1 MGTGDGL
8 YHYYGSWHDDPQI
21 PYASLVGHVAALKD
35 GKDIER
41 PTEELAKERDR
52 LAEEYGALLP
62 EDARPA
68 FQELLGLSRTVFPY
82 VEEHKF
88 YCDYWFQSR
97 FFNKVREFG
106 ALLAKHEFLGEA
118 EDVFQLS
125 RHEVMEALEEL
136 SLTWSTGGQALG
148 PHHWPPIVARRKE
161 LLDKLDKWTPPP
173 ALGRMPEAVN
183 DPIVVMLWGITP
195 GAPPAVGAVRRRVQR
210 AQRRGGL
217 ARADRGPGAGGAR
230 PRRPRHGARRRDPR
244 VHDHLAG
251 LGADLLEDRRDR
263 DGHRRHH
270 VPRRDRLA
278 RVRAAGGGGHRHGH
292 GADQDRPAAARGR
305 LHGPREHPRRRR
317 RVVTGA
323 GAQHTRPLTDLRRA
337 DEPLFGGKSASL
349 GELLGAG
356 VPVPAGFAVASAADS
371 PELLAEIAAAYEAL
385 GDDPA
390 VAVRSSA
397 IGEDSADAT
406 FAGQHDTYLWVRG
419 AEAVCAAVRDCWA
432 SLENPEAVSYRERL
446 GAAGPPAMGVTVQLM
461 VDALVSGVMFTCNPV
476 SGDPSTVAV
485 NASWGLGS
493 AVVAGEVTPDEYRIN
508 KVSAEVTARTIG
520 PKEVEDVPHP
530 DGAGTVRLDV
540 PPSGARPPASTTS
553 RSAGCSRWHAD
564 RAPLRLAP
572 GHRVGDLARGGELL
586 VLQSRP
592 VTARPA
598 AKPWR
603 RSRRC
608 RS

>member
-106 ALLAKHEFLGEA
+106 ALLAKHGFLGEG

-125 RHEVMEALEEL
+125 RHEAMEALEEL

-173 ALGRMPEAVN
+173 ALGADAGGGERP
-183 DPIVVMLWGITP
+183 D
-195 GAPPAVGAVRRRVQR
+195 
-210 AQRRGGL
+210 RGDALGHHARSASSSGRSPTT
-217 ARADRGPGAGGAR
+217 ARASSAA
-230 PRRPRHGARRRDPR
+230 RRPRPGEIEGPARVVRGLGDLDTVRAGRDPR
-244 VHDHLAG
+244 LHDHLAG
-251 LGADLLEDRRDR
+251 LGADLLQDRRDR
-263 DGHRRHH
+263 HGHRRHH

-305 LHGPREHPRRRR
+305 LHGRR
-317 RVVTGA
+317 
-323 GAQHTRPLTDLRRA
+323 D
-337 DEPLFGGKSASL
+337 ASST
-349 GELLGAG
+349 AT
-356 VPVPAGFAVASAADS
+356 AS
-371 PELLAEIAAAYEAL
+371 
-385 GDDPA
+385 
-390 VAVRSSA
+390 
-397 IGEDSADAT
+397 
-406 FAGQHDTYLWVRG
+406 
-419 AEAVCAAVRDCWA
+419 
-432 SLENPEAVSYRERL
+432 
-446 GAAGPPAMGVTVQLM
+446 
-461 VDALVSGVMFTCNPV
+461 
-476 SGDPSTVAV
+476 
-485 NASWGLGS
+485 
-493 AVVAGEVTPDEYRIN
+493 
-508 KVSAEVTARTIG
+508 
-520 PKEVEDVPHP
+520 
-530 DGAGTVRLDV
+530 
-540 PPSGARPPASTTS
+540 
-553 RSAGCSRWHAD
+553 
-564 RAPLRLAP
+564 
-572 GHRVGDLARGGELL
+572 
-586 VLQSRP
+586 
-592 VTARPA
+592 
-598 AKPWR
+598 
-603 RSRRC
+603 
-608 RS
+608 